1 MDFFRKWVLH
11 NWTLKLLA
19 LLVSFLLWAAYT
31 AEPFVEVGYVV
42 PLEYLNIPTQLEL
55 AGEVQTHVRVYV
67 RGRSAVLRR
76 LSPADLAIQVD
87 LAGTVPGE
95 SLVRITSRHIDVPLG
110 LEVVRIIPSEIRVR
124 LMEHQS
130 APGTPPEAPR

>member
-19 LLVSFLLWAAYT
+19 LVVSFLLWAAYT

-87 LAGTVPGE
+87 LTGTVPGE

-124 LMEHQS
+124 LMEHRRN
-130 APGTPPEAPR
+130 P